1 MHKHININDYPV
13 IASMLRAGYK
23 QSEIART
30 LGFTKGAISKE
41 IKRNKDKDGV
51 YRAHRARIRARWRRK
66 QSKLKY
72 RKIDHNS
79 EMIEQI
85 ENKLSPL
92 VSPEVIAHELKI
104 HHQTI
109 YSYLYRER
117 KDLLSSL
124 PQRGRKRRRYGSK
137 RSKKQGWTQK
147 VKSIHEKP
155 ETVSCWEG
163 DTIKGKT
170 KARVLTHV
178 ETTSLYTRAD
188 LMPDG
193 TADSVHA
200 ILKKKPITE
209 NIVYDRG
216 SEFALWEMI
225 ERDCGNQVFFAE
237 PHSPWQRG
245 KNENTNGR
253 LRRIF
258 PKRFNFDTITDK
270 QLQKVVHLMNHTPRK
285 TLNWRTPAEVYASLH
300 SR

>member
-1 MHKHININDYPV
+1 MHKHISINDYPV
-13 IASMLRAGYK
+13 IASMLRADYTQK
-23 QSEIART
+23 DIART

-41 IKRNKDKDGV
+41 ISRNKDKDGT
-51 YRAHRARIRARWRRK
+51 YRAHRARIKARQRRQ
-66 QSKLKY
+66 QSKVKY
-72 RKIDHNS
+72 RKIDNDL
-79 EMIEQI
+79 EMIEKI
-85 ENKLSPL
+85 ENKLNPL

-104 HHQTI
+104 HHQTL
-109 YSYLYRER
+109 YSYIYRGR
-117 KDLLSSL
+117 GDLLPFL

-137 RSKKQGWTQK
+137 RSKKQGWTQT

-170 KARVLTHV
+170 RSRVLTHV

-200 ILKKKPITE
+200 ILKKKPIFE

-237 PHSPWQRG
+237 PHAPWQRG

-253 LRRIF
+253 LRRVF
-258 PKRFNFDTITDK
+258 PKRFNFDTITNK
-270 QLQKVVHLMNHTPRK
+270 QLQKVVYLMNHTPRK
-285 TLNWRTPAEVYASLH
+285 TLNWRTPAEAYASLH
-300 SR
+300 SS